1 MRLIK
6 IIIFLIIQTAAITI
20 ATAQTHISDT
30 LHVYFRVGKTAVDTS
45 YMGNGTTLKTFE
57 KFFINN
63 NSPLFNYSLQKITL
77 QGSASPEGKQ
87 HWNTILANRRAEAVN
102 KIAKKLYPEYQQLVQ
117 KDNVTLNLGAHYST
131 WKELRSTRIVID
143 YLRYSKAPVLPQI
156 KHLETPSLAI
166 QTAKAPLTFHLHTTQ
181 ENKPASTA
189 SETTSKYKDLR
200 IALKSN
206 ALYDLLLVPN
216 IGIEVPVMDNWSVAA
231 NWMYAWWKSDSNNW
245 YHRIYGGDLEIRRWF
260 GNQTDL
266 TGWHIGTY
274 AQMLTY
280 DFEFGGNGELA
291 DRWTYGAGMAMGWSK
306 NIAPKLNLDF
316 TLGIGYLTGEYKE
329 YKPEDDC
336 YVWQSTKNR
345 KWFGPTKAGVSLV
358 WLLGRW

>member
-1 MRLIK
+1 MRPIK
-6 IIIFLIIQTAAITI
+6 IIILLIIQTAAITI
-20 ATAQTHISDT
+20 ATAQSHISDT

-117 KDNVTLNLGAHYST
+117 KDNVTLNFGAHYST
-131 WKELRSTRIVID
+131 WKALRSTRIVID
-143 YLRYSKAPVLPQI
+143 YLRYSKMPVLPPVQQR
-156 KHLETPSLAI
+156 KMPSFESEFAKTPISF
-166 QTAKAPLTFHLHTTQ
+166 TAKEDKAYDTLP
-181 ENKPASTA
+181 
-189 SETTSKYKDLR
+189 SKNESKGLR
-200 IALKSN
+200 FALKTN
-206 ALYDLLLVPN
+206 ALYDLLLTPN
-216 IGIEVPVMDNWSVAA
+216 IGIEVPVLNNWSVAA
-231 NWMYAWWKSDSNNW
+231 NWMYAWWKSDANNW
-245 YHRIYGGDLEIRRWF
+245 YHRIYGGDIEVRRWF
-260 GNQTDL
+260 GTQTDL
-266 TGWHIGTY
+266 TGWHIGAY

-291 DRWTYGAGMAMGWSK
+291 DRWTYGAGMTMGWSK

-329 YKPEDDC
+329 YKPQDDC

-345 KWFGPTKAGVSLV
+345 KWIGPTKAEVSLV